1 MAATPQPPWTPPP
14 TARMSAGRVVALVL
28 GVLLLLPG
36 LGLLAG
42 GGTLLWAD
50 LGNRT
55 DGYVFSETDD
65 FSTDGYALSS
75 ERIDLATDADWLPLS
90 AALGSARAEVTST
103 DPRTDIFVGIAPEA
117 DGAAYLAGVGHS
129 VIDDLGTGRVDEV
142 TVPGGPPSGPPGEQ
156 DFWAAQTS
164 GPGTQGLNWEP
175 AEGDWLFVVMNAD
188 GSAGVSIDARIGATV
203 PALGGLAWGL
213 LAAGAFLTLIGIVLL
228 VVSIRRPEARQAGPP
243 YGGVPAPAQAGPP
256 PYWMPPVPP
265 DRTTAADAR
274 PDPTRT
280 GIPPT
285 PPPG

>member
-1 MAATPQPPWTPPP
+1 MAAPQQSWSPAPA
-14 TARMSAGRVVALVL
+14 ARMSVGRVVALVL
-28 GVLLLLPG
+28 GILLLLPG
-36 LGLLAG
+36 FGLLAG

-55 DGYVFSETDD
+55 DGYVFSETDN

-90 AALGSARAEVTST
+90 AALGTARAEVTST
-103 DPRTDIFVGIAPEA
+103 DPGSDIFVGIAPEA
-117 DGAAYLAGVGHS
+117 DGAAYLVGVQHS
-129 VIDDLGTGRVDEV
+129 VIDDLGTGRVDAV
-142 TVPGGPPSGPPGEQ
+142 SVPGGPPSGPPGEQ
-156 DFWAAQTS
+156 GFWAAQTS

-175 AEGDWLFVVMNAD
+175 AVGDWLFVVMNAD

-203 PALGGLAWGL
+203 PALAGLAWGL

-228 VVSIRRPEARQAGPP
+228 VVAIRRPARQAGPP
-243 YGGVPAPAQAGPP
+243 YGGVPMPAQAGPP
-256 PYWMPPVPP
+256 PSWTPPVPP